1 MQTSVRGQVHHRIG
15 EEDYVRKD
23 GRRTRLIVWRVRCRT
38 CDAEFQHTS
47 PQLFDTGKFP
57 ANCKGHRQ
65 AKRADTLK
73 SNLTRLCEHVETRI
87 AESWLHP
94 EHRQILADA
103 TEVSADDTWLTF
115 QHAGSLVSFHQSYGE
130 SPVAELARRL
140 LRDSG
145 PLRPAYRELEP
156 IFSDDG
162 DPDSSAIHVFAVD
175 GVEPL
180 KESEAAWFSKH
191 AEAILA
197 GWGRRGPCGGGALGF
212 VSELAARTSDNT
224 DLLSELSPSEDA
236 RPRVCSTTRN
246 RVSELEHPDSVDGT
260 ELAFWDP
267 TSWAKWGT
275 TLVPTFPIVA
285 HRYDGTAC
293 AILTSLERNADGRL
307 ENKELRLRHVPNS
320 GASIEEVQAFANTY
334 IGYWTG
340 ARAHTDAAHGIDRVL
355 RDLSS
360 ATVDDLRAALQKL
373 STNLSLPPNCFVT
386 EPDDTVDTLERCRSI
401 VEELRGRL
409 SK

>member
-38 CDAEFQHTS
+38 CETEFQHTS
-47 PQLFDTGKFP
+47 PKLFDTGKFP
-57 ANCKGHRQ
+57 VNCKGHRQ
-65 AKRADTLK
+65 PKRTSTLK
-73 SNLTRLCEHVETRI
+73 SNLMRLCEHVEVRI

-94 EHRQILADA
+94 EHRQILSDA
-103 TEVSADDTWLTF
+103 TEVSADNTWLTF

-145 PLRPAYRELEP
+145 PLRPAYQELEP

-162 DPDSSAIHVFAVD
+162 DLDSWAIRVFAVD
-175 GVEPL
+175 GVQPL
-180 KESEAAWFSKH
+180 EESEATWFSKH

-197 GWGRRGPCGGGALGF
+197 GWGRGGPRGGGALEF
-212 VSELAARTSDNT
+212 MSELAACSSDHT
-224 DLLSELSPSEDA
+224 DPPREPSPSEDPH
-236 RPRVCSTTRN
+236 PRVCSTTRN
-246 RVSELEHPDSVDGT
+246 RVSELEHPDSVEGT
-260 ELAFWDP
+260 ELAFWES

-275 TLVPTFPIVA
+275 TLVPTFPIA
-285 HRYDGTAC
+285 AQRYDATAL

-320 GASIEEVQAFANTY
+320 GASIEDVQAFANTY
-334 IGYWTG
+334 TGYWTG
-340 ARAHTDAAHGIDRVL
+340 ARAHTDAVHGIDRAL

-373 STNLSLPPNCFVT
+373 STNLNVPPNCFVT
-386 EPDDTVDTLERCRSI
+386 EPDDTLDTLERCRSI